1 MPGWSGRADLAQAH
15 LHLAAGHARRGGG
28 PGLRSW
34 LHAVAA
40 ECLARSGRVADAV
53 VQIERARETLAAGG
67 AHDDPWWL
75 DFYDPRRLDGFD
87 AAVGLATAHAVLSRD
102 ATLRDARH
110 ARDRVERALRLLPQ
124 PAEGPGLTPQD
135 CVTLLA
141 RAVGTALVGDDD
153 GALRLVETAASTNSL
168 TARVD
173 RPATPGESAARTSSP
188 WALRTWSA
196 ADPIMRSSNRSG
208 GDIELA
214 PLCTSGCERLER
226 RGVWGLAG
234 GADDGV
240 SCVERL

>member
-1 MPGWSGRADLAQAH
+1 LPAPACSAPRLLGGPALLPGWSGRADLAQAH

-40 ECLARSGRVADAV
+40 ECLARSGRVADAL
-53 VQIERARETLAAGG
+53 VQIERTRETLAAGG
-67 AHDDPWWL
+67 A
-75 DFYDPRRLDGFD
+75 
-87 AAVGLATAHAVLSRD
+87 VLSRD
-102 ATLRDARH
+102 ATQRDARH

-135 CVTLLA
+135 CVTLLD
-141 RAVGTALVGDDD
+141 RTIGTTLVGDDD
-153 GALRLVETAASTNSL
+153 GTLRLVETAASTNSL

-173 RPATPGESAARTSSP
+173 RPATPEESAARTSSP
-188 WALRTWSA
+188 WALRTGSA
-196 ADPIMRSSNRSG
+196 VGPIMRSSNRSG

-214 PLCTSGCERLER
+214 PLCTSGCERFER

>member
-1 MPGWSGRADLAQAH
+1 LPAPACSAPRLLGGPALLPGWSGRADLAQAH

-40 ECLARSGRVADAV
+40 ECLARSGRVADAL

-102 ATLRDARH
+102 AAQRDARH

-124 PAEGPGLTPQD
+124 PAAGPGLTPQD
-135 CVTLLA
+135 CVTLLD
-141 RAVGTALVGDDD
+141 RAIGTALVGDDD
-153 GALRLVETAASTNSL
+153 GALRLVETAAHPLGRRPYHAAEVRLDDIADVLPARRL
-168 TARVD
+168 TDFQEIERAYLRV
-173 RPATPGESAARTSSP
+173 A
-188 WALRTWSA
+188 
-196 ADPIMRSSNRSG
+196 
-208 GDIELA
+208 
-214 PLCTSGCERLER
+214 
-226 RGVWGLAG
+226 
-234 GADDGV
+234 
-240 SCVERL
+240 